1 MLTSNQRAL
10 VFGLVT
16 VFLWS
21 TVATAFKL
29 TLVYLDIFQMLLFA
43 CLTSVIVLFLILA
56 LQGKTEQLRSLTLPQ
71 HRRSVVA
78 GLLNPFM
85 YYLIL
90 FKAYDLLPAQVA
102 QPINYTW
109 AITLTILSIFVLK
122 QRISA
127 RDIVAG
133 LVCYSGVVVISLQ
146 GRLAVLETSQTL
158 GVTLALLSTI
168 IWASY
173 WIYNIKDDRDPV
185 VGLFLNFLYALPV
198 TLIACMMF
206 SSVDYVSI
214 RGIAG
219 SIYIGCFEMGIAFAT
234 WSYAL
239 KLADNTTR
247 VSNLIFI
254 APFLSLWFVHIFLG
268 EDIYVTTWIGLVL
281 ILTGLTIQRLAATK
295 IRSGI
300 QVK

>member
-1 MLTSNQRAL
+1 VLTSNQRAL